1 MTGRG
6 VWVQFWRWL
15 PFPCPTSALRLQF
28 CADEDFQSVREIEEL
43 GLDGGWEMTAVPSPV
58 SPSQHHKR
66 DFSVCSLVFPM
77 SVWWRKSQKRVK
89 PSLCLWHSP
98 VSPHLTLAIHYKFL
112 AESSYWFTWP
122 WVVSHISKC
131 LGLISSWRWLSLI
144 SFYVNHLPCDTS
156 SFMG

>member
-15 PFPCPTSALRLQF
+15 PFPCPTSARRLQF
-28 CADEDFQSVREIEEL
+28 CTDEDFQSVREIEEL

-58 SPSQHHKR
+58 SPSQYHKR

-98 VSPHLTLAIHYKFL
+98 VSPHLTSNSLQ
-112 AESSYWFTWP
+112 
-122 WVVSHISKC
+122 V
-131 LGLISSWRWLSLI
+131 SSWNFLLVYMALGGVPHKQMLRPYFFLKVTFSHLI
-144 SFYVNHLPCDTS
+144 LC
-156 SFMG
+156 